1 MFTKSLILMVNSKT
15 QLVNTLGV
23 DPKDLNKKYLDKGK
37 LYYLRFLFT
46 TTPIPEMSVE
56 SVMTIEDAQLLFK
69 QTRADTPRSVLQGN
83 KNKGVL
89 AEHTVNSAL
98 TQTFPSLEE
107 CARVLKGDRQTIR
120 THLNSH
126 SSSLYRKV
134 WKLS

>member
-1 MFTKSLILMVNSKT
+1 MVNSKT
-15 QLVNTLGV
+15 HLVNTLGV